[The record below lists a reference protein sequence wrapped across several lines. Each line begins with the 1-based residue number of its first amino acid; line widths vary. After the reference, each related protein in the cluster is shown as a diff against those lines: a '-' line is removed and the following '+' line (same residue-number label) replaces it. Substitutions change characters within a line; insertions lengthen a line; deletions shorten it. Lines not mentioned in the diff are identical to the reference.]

1 MIFYNEDQTINACTE
16 DPSLIFDLIKQGY
29 IDVVDKLLSKK
40 KVSVNTTDEV
50 GNDVLTRLL
59 KAKAYGLVLKYM
71 KKKEWDVNHQNKDG
85 NTFAHVLVT
94 INYVHVAKIIDAL
107 KKKKNFLPNI
117 KNKKNETILDK
128 SINENYIY
136 TTMKILQDKR
146 FNNIDIISFKRLYNA
161 YIKNSYYGT
170 YSKLNNLEII
180 VDNLEKKET
189 LVPRMQELLGLI
201 STNKDLIKKELLK
214 NKSSNLEVLINSLI

>member
-16 DPSLIFDLIKQGY
+16 EPSLIFELIKQGY
-29 IDVVDKLLSKK
+29 MDVVDKLLSKR
-40 KVSVNTTDEV
+40 KVNVNTTDEV

-59 KAKAYGLVLKYM
+59 KAKQYNLVLKHM

-85 NTFAHVLVT
+85 NTFAHILVT
-94 INYVHVAKIIDAL
+94 INYVHVAKIIDEL
-107 KKKKNFLPNI
+107 KKNKDFVPNI
-117 KNKKNETILDK
+117 KNNKNETILDK

-136 TTMKILQDKR
+136 TTMKILSDKR
-146 FNNIDIISFKRLYNA
+146 FNNIDIISFKKLYKA

-180 VDNLEKKET
+180 VDNLEKKDI
-189 LVPRMQELLGLI
+189 LVPKMQELLDLI
-201 STNKDLIKKELLK
+201 SRNKDLITKELLK
-214 NKSSNLEVLINSLI
+214 NKSSNLEILINSLL

>member
-16 DPSLIFDLIKQGY
+16 EPSLVFELIKQGHME
-29 IDVVDKLLSKK
+29 VLDKLLTKK
-40 KVSVNTTDEV
+40 KVSVNTTDEN

-59 KAKAYGLVLKYM
+59 KAKEYNLVLKHM
-71 KKKEWDVNHQNKDG
+71 KKKEWDVNHQNVDG

-94 INYVHVAKIIDAL
+94 INYVHVAKIIDEL
-107 KKKKNFLPNI
+107 RKNKNFMPNI
-117 KNKKNETILDK
+117 KNNKNETILDK

-136 TTMKILQDKR
+136 TTMKILSDKR
-146 FNNIDIISFKRLYNA
+146 FNNIDILSFKKLYRA

-180 VDNLEKKET
+180 VDNLEKKDI
-189 LVPRMQELLGLI
+189 LVPKMQELLDLI
-201 STNKDLIKKELLK
+201 SINKEIITKELLK
-214 NKSSNLEVLINSLI
+214 NKSNNLEVLINSLL

>member
-16 DPSLIFDLIKQGY
+16 EPSLVFELIKQGHME
-29 IDVVDKLLSKK
+29 VLDKLLTKK
-40 KVSVNTTDEV
+40 KVSINTIDEN

-59 KAKAYGLVLKYM
+59 KAKEYNLVLKHM
-71 KKKEWDVNHQNKDG
+71 KKKEWDVNHQNIDG

-94 INYVHVAKIIDAL
+94 MNYVHVAKIIDEL
-107 KKKKNFLPNI
+107 RKNKNFIPNI
-117 KNKKNETILDK
+117 KNNKNETILDK

-136 TTMKILQDKR
+136 TTMKILSDKR
-146 FNNIDIISFKRLYNA
+146 FNNIDILSFKKLYRA

-180 VDNLEKKET
+180 VDNLEKKAV
-189 LVPRMQELLGLI
+189 LVPKMQELLDLI
-201 STNKDLIKKELLK
+201 STNKEIITKELLK
-214 NKSSNLEVLINSLI
+214 NKSNNLEVLINSLL

>member
-16 DPSLIFDLIKQGY
+16 EPSLVFELIKQGHME
-29 IDVVDKLLSKK
+29 VLDKLLTKK
-40 KVSVNTTDEV
+40 KVSINTIDEN

-59 KAKAYGLVLKYM
+59 KAKEYNLVLKHM
-71 KKKEWDVNHQNKDG
+71 KKKEWDVNHQNIDG

-94 INYVHVAKIIDAL
+94 MNYVHVAKIIEEL
-107 KKKKNFLPNI
+107 RKNKNFIPNI
-117 KNKKNETILDK
+117 KNNKNETILDK

-136 TTMKILQDKR
+136 TTMKILSDKR
-146 FNNIDIISFKRLYNA
+146 FNNIDILSFKKLYRA

-180 VDNLEKKET
+180 VDNLEKKAV
-189 LVPRMQELLGLI
+189 LVPKMQELLDLI
-201 STNKDLIKKELLK
+201 STNKEIITKELLK
-214 NKSSNLEVLINSLI
+214 NKSNNLEVLINSLL

>member
-16 DPSLIFDLIKQGY
+16 EPSLIFELIKQGY
-29 IDVVDKLLSKK
+29 MDVVDKLLSKR
-40 KVSVNTTDEV
+40 KVNVNTTDEV

-59 KAKAYGLVLKYM
+59 KAKQYNLVLKHM

-85 NTFAHVLVT
+85 NTFAHILVT
-94 INYVHVAKIIDAL
+94 INYVHVAKIIDEL
-107 KKKKNFLPNI
+107 KKNKEFVPNI
-117 KNKKNETILDK
+117 KNNKNETILDK

-136 TTMKILQDKR
+136 TTMKILSDKR
-146 FNNIDIISFKRLYNA
+146 FNNIDIISFKKLYKA

-180 VDNLEKKET
+180 VDNLEKKDI
-189 LVPRMQELLGLI
+189 LVPKMQELLDLI
-201 STNKDLIKKELLK
+201 SRNKDLITKELLK
-214 NKSSNLEVLINSLI
+214 NKSSNLEILINSLL